1 MPSQRESNAATQD
14 GRAGNDHHQ
23 SEEEE
28 EEEEDCAEDEDR
40 KEQRRQGSGDPSVEC
55 SDGV

>member
-14 GRAGNDHHQ
+14 GRAGNDYHQ

-28 EEEEDCAEDEDR
+28 EDDSTEDEDR